1 MARPAKEGLDY
12 WPIDC
17 GFFRD
22 RKIRLLRNEF
32 GVTGVYVV
40 LLMLNKIY
48 EGNGYYITWD
58 EDECSLL
65 AEECR
70 EQEQVVNEVVKGC
83 LRRSIFDDGV
93 FQVFGV
99 LTSHGIQ
106 KRYLTAVGHNR
117 TKIVFIKE
125 YFLLDI
131 KNENE
136 VPRNIL
142 GKVALKSISP
152 GENGETQELQP
163 VPPGETDN
171 EPELTPGKPHKEK
184 KSKVKERK
192 EKESKENDD
201 NTATLEPAVHEQT
214 PLSSSLTPKQEKL
227 SRVIKYYT
235 KHVNWNFSSEVS
247 SLLQYYSEIMDVEVI
262 MKACDIAV
270 DENALQWSYVWGI
283 LKNFENEHIFTME
296 EYRRRERIHQNR
308 KNRANRRRD
317 GQTQIER
324 LAQFA
329 EEEGCL

>member
-70 EQEQVVNEVVKGC
+70 QEFQVVNEVVKGC

-93 FQVFGV
+93 FQMFGV

-106 KRYLTAVGHNR
+106 KRYLNAVGHNR
-117 TKIVFIKE
+117 TKIVFIEE
-125 YFLLDI
+125 YFLLDVES
-131 KNENE
+131 END

-142 GKVALKSISP
+142 GKVALKRVSTGKTP
-152 GENGETQELQP
+152 A
-163 VPPGETDN
+163 
-171 EPELTPGKPHKEK
+171 EPELSRVSTGKTPAEPELSPGKRHKEK
-184 KSKVKERK
+184 KSK
-192 EKESKENDD
+192 EKKSKEDD
-201 NTATLEPAVHEQT
+201 KEVAEVLPVE
-214 PLSSSLTPKQEKL
+214 SSSSSSKTSEQEKL
-227 SRVIKYYT
+227 SKIFTYYT
-235 KHVNWNFSSEVS
+235 DHVNWQISSSAS
-247 SLLQYYSEIMDVEVI
+247 SLLQDYAKRMDAELIML
-262 MKACDIAV
+262 ACDIAV
-270 DENALQWSYVWGI
+270 DAKKSTWSYVWGI
-283 LKNFENEHIFTME
+283 LRNWDSERIYTLE
-296 EYRRRERIHQNR
+296 EYRRREEEHQS
-308 KNRANRRRD
+308 RRRNKDDLDPYAD
-317 GQTQIER
+317 GKDTKGDAFS
-324 LAQFA
+324 L
-329 EEEGCL
+329 